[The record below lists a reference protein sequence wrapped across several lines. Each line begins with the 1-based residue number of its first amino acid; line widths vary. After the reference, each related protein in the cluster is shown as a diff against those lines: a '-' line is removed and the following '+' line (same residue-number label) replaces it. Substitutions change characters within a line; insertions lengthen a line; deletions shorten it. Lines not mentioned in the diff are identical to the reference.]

1 MSTKALRKALEMMR
15 TDPMSQDFGDRPEYR
30 EAIKEVE
37 AIEAAAKHYVS
48 FEDMTGA
55 PDDLMESIARD
66 AP

>member
-1 MSTKALRKALEMMR
+1 MSTMAMR
-15 TDPMSQDFGDRPEYR
+15 HLIQLVRTGHEPT
-30 EAIKEVE
+30 AISIDAAEREVE